1 MDQILLAI
9 RNLALKLS
17 RTNVSFDTIK
27 DEILSQI
34 QDELD
39 ELDPFPPV
47 LLESPTTNVIIVPP
61 SPPEKS

>member
-17 RTNVSFDTIK
+17 ITNVSFDTIK

-47 LLESPTTNVIIVPP
+47 LLESPTTNIIIVPP

>member
-47 LLESPTTNVIIVPP
+47 LLESPTTNIIVVPP

>member
-47 LLESPTTNVIIVPP
+47 LLESPTTNIIIVPP

>member
-47 LLESPTTNVIIVPP
+47 LLESPTTNIIIVPP
-61 SPPEKS
+61 SPPEKF

>member
-47 LLESPTTNVIIVPP
+47 LLESPTTNIIIVPP
-61 SPPEKS
+61 FPPEKS